1 MDLRIRGS
9 ILYKDSRIS
18 IVNVFGLK
26 CGIQDFIYIYK
37 KMSTGTGTGTHDT
50 QQKSVVIFIIVI
62 LLLFFASNDK
72 KLNKIFHKNM
82 IQILFLG
89 ALIYM
94 HYLKINVILI
104 FALFLLFLLFHTDI
118 GKKLQKNRYI
128 KRIIKRVVPYI
139 NPIRFAIEDFVE
151 SFTNPGPDD
160 ESSIGSS
167 IYKKRVRFE
176 DDGDG
181 DGEGEGDGEGDGEE
195 GDDLEFEDEEDMSEM
210 AVENGYDFEKPRG
223 KSNKEMDIL
232 DEIRNDMKMENLNG
246 RPTGVQGKTQAKKK
260 QGRGRSNSADMSE
273 TPLDQIMNMDDGDG
287 DDGDGGD
294 PEEDEPMGED
304 EPVPDATL
312 DPGQVRELFKEYSSL
327 KREMEEYN

>member
-37 KMSTGTGTGTHDT
+37 KMTTGTHDT

-62 LLLFFASNDK
+62 MLLFFASNDK

-176 DDGDG
+176 DDGEG
-181 DGEGEGDGEGDGEE
+181 DGEGEGEGEGEGDE
-195 GDDLEFEDEEDMSEM
+195 DDLGFEEEDEDMSEM
-210 AVENGYDFEKPRG
+210 AVENGYDFEKPKG

-246 RPTGVQGKTQAKKK
+246 RPTGVQGQTHSKKK

-273 TPLDQIMNMDDGDG
+273 TPLDQIMDMDMDDRRDG
-287 DDGDGGD
+287 GEGGD

-304 EPVPDATL
+304 EPIPDATL

-327 KREMEEYN
+327 KREMEEYH